1 MVAKMNILLVNDDGF
16 DALGIQVLL
25 EASNTFN
32 SIVIAPSVEQSAKG
46 HSFTMSSPLYLTEVF
61 NNQYHLSGTPA
72 DCTYF
77 GLNFLCPNVD
87 IVLSGINLGANLGTD
102 IYYSGTVA
110 AAREGFLKGKMSF
123 AFSMMEDVEYSSAD
137 QKVQV
142 YTRAA
147 KLALEL
153 VQQICDLSESA
164 ELWNINFPAS
174 AMLKEEAPKVCIK
187 KLGHRKYQAR
197 VHERKDPRG
206 RTYFWIGGP
215 PEQQEPSDTD
225 EFWCG
230 QGYVVMT
237 PLQLD
242 CTSSRRMEELKD
254 WTPILSMR

>member
-1 MVAKMNILLVNDDGF
+1 MNILLVNDDGF
-16 DALGIQVLL
+16 DALGIRMLFEV
-25 EASNTFN
+25 SNTFN
-32 SIVIAPSVEQSAKG
+32 PIVIAPSVEQSAKG
-46 HSFTMSSPLYLTEVF
+46 HSFTMSSPLYLKEVF

-87 IVLSGINLGANLGTD
+87 VVLSGINLGANLGTD

-110 AAREGFLKGKMSF
+110 AAREGFLKGKMAF
-123 AFSMMEDVEYSSAD
+123 AFSMMEDVDFTSEA
-137 QKVQV
+137 QKVQA
-142 YTRAA
+142 YGRAA
-147 KLALEL
+147 HLAIEL
-153 VQQICDLSESA
+153 VQQICALSDSA

-174 AMLKEEAPKVCIK
+174 AMLNTAPPKICMK
-187 KLGHRKYQAR
+187 PLGHRKYKAS

-215 PEQQEPSDTD
+215 PAKNEPSDTD
-225 EFWCG
+225 VYWCG

-242 CTSSRRMEELKD
+242 CTSLKRIEELKE
-254 WTPILSMR
+254 WTPIIPT